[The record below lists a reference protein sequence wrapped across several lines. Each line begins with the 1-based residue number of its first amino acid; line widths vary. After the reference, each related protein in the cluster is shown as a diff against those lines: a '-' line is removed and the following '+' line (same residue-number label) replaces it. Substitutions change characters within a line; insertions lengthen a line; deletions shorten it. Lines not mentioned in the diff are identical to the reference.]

1 MVFTLKSMSELKDC
15 DARNPLTGLALDGP
29 VARVPAVP
37 APLAPEPLAKSR
49 TAHNAGDEDAEGHEG
64 DAEGVDD
71 EGLVDKLGVLVADGL
86 HHDVVVG
93 VKVAGAV
100 GKGRL
105 GFDFISLYRFF
116 YLHIISKGQM
126 YT

>member
-1 MVFTLKSMSELKDC
+1 MLFTLKSMSELKDC

-49 TAHNAGDEDAEGHEG
+49 AAHNAGDEDAEGHEG

-93 VKVAGAV
+93 VQVAGAV

-116 YLHIISKGQM
+116 TCI
-126 YT
+126 